1 MPVVSLAA
9 SPPSRETIHKS
20 PAYEKTM
27 FVLLNVGLRISSG
40 LFSCACAAPA
50 SKRMQKRGSNT
61 FFITH
66 SPWDKPALS
75 GVDFVPHKL
84 LDPMGLQTS
93 FRIGEQMEE
102 GNRLTKRLY
111 CLLLISSLPQGE
123 RLISNGTVTRL
134 VLYPSGKND
143 LGGTCSL
150 VVAVLSHI

>member
-40 LFSCACAAPA
+40 LFSCAGAAPA

-75 GVDFVPHKL
+75 GVDFTVEHGLIANAMAPRSARSAAAARWVTTGVLLEFNHQILDGTLMVPAPAEPDVCRTRA
-84 LDPMGLQTS
+84 LDR
-93 FRIGEQMEE
+93 FR
-102 GNRLTKRLY
+102 
-111 CLLLISSLPQGE
+111 
-123 RLISNGTVTRL
+123 VRL
-134 VLYPSGKND
+134 V
-143 LGGTCSL
+143 
-150 VVAVLSHI
+150 